1 MANNYD
7 VAIIGSGP
15 AGYVSAIRCAQLG
28 LKTVCV
34 EKVTQ
39 EKEVALGGTCLN
51 VGCIPSKAL
60 LESSLVL
67 LNANEN
73 LKVHGIKASKISFD
87 LNQMHERKNGIV
99 STMSKGVAGLFKLNK
114 IDVIQGQAYVAD
126 EHTLQIISESDDSNI
141 TAENIILAS
150 GSKPIEL
157 PGFPFDE
164 KLLLSSNGALR
175 IEEVPNRVA
184 VIGAGAVGLEL
195 GSVWSRLGSEVTI
208 CEALTEFLPNADD
221 AVSKE
226 ALKVFSKQGLNIH
239 LGTEVESLELV
250 ENKVRMILS
259 NKELG
264 DLEVDKV
271 IFAVGRKPAS
281 EGLFDPKLGIELEDQ
296 GFVRVNEFCQ
306 TDVQNIYAIGDLVRG
321 PMLAH
326 KASQEGI
333 MVAEKIA
340 GKNSSINYNNIPFV
354 IYTHPEIAWAGYSEK
369 SALKKDIK
377 VEVGTFPF
385 QANARA
391 LTSNEGSG
399 FVKVVVNQEDDSI
412 IGVHALGPSA
422 ADVVQQGLIA
432 MESNLNSEQLG
443 SIMFSHPTVS
453 EALHEAVLSSK
464 GKAIHL
470 NNRKRK

>member
-1 MANNYD
+1 MADHYD
-7 VAIIGSGP
+7 VAVIGSGP
-15 AGYVSAIRCAQLG
+15 AGYVSAIRCSQLG
-28 LKTVCV
+28 LKTVCI
-34 EKVTQ
+34 EKITQ

-60 LESSLVL
+60 LESSLVF

-73 LKVHGIKASKISFD
+73 LKDHGIKASQVSFD
-87 LNQMHERKNGIV
+87 LNQMHERKEDIV

-114 IDVIQGQAYVAD
+114 IDVIQGQAHVSD
-126 EHTLQIISESDDSNI
+126 EHTLEIISESDDSNI

-157 PGFPFDE
+157 PGLPFDE
-164 KLLLSSNGALR
+164 KFLLSSNGALR

-184 VIGAGAVGLEL
+184 VIGAGAIGLEL
-195 GSVWSRLGSEVTI
+195 GSVWSRLGAEVTI

-239 LGTEVESLELV
+239 LGTEVESIELV
-250 ENKVRMILS
+250 KNHVRIALS
-259 NKELG
+259 NKEIG

-281 EGLFDPKLGIELEDQ
+281 EGLFDPNLGIELEDQ
-296 GFVRVNEFCQ
+296 GFVKVNEFCQ
-306 TDVQNIYAIGDLVRG
+306 TNVPNIYAIGDLVRG

-326 KASQEGI
+326 KASEEGI

-340 GKNSSINYNNIPFV
+340 GNNSNINYKNIPFV

-369 SALKKDIK
+369 SALKKDIQ
-377 VEVGTFPF
+377 VQVGTFPF
-385 QANARA
+385 RANARA

-399 FVKVVVNQEDDSI
+399 FVKVVVNQENDSI
-412 IGVHALGPSA
+412 IGVHVLGPSA

-432 MESNLNSEQLG
+432 MESNLTSEQLG

>member
-39 EKEVALGGTCLN
+39 EKEVSLGGTCLN

-73 LKVHGIKASKISFD
+73 LKDHGIKASKISFD
-87 LNQMHERKNGIV
+87 LNQMHERKDGIV

-126 EHTLQIISESDDSNI
+126 EHTLQINSESDDSNI

-157 PGFPFDE
+157 PGLPFDE
-164 KLLLSSNGALR
+164 KLILSSNGALR

-239 LGTEVESLELV
+239 LGTEVESL
-250 ENKVRMILS
+250 S

-296 GFVRVNEFCQ
+296 GFVKVNEFCQ
-306 TDVQNIYAIGDLVRG
+306 TGVKNIYAIGDLVRG

-326 KASQEGI
+326 KASEEGI
-333 MVAEKIA
+333 MVAERIA
-340 GKNSSINYNNIPFV
+340 GKNSNINYKNIPFV

-432 MESNLNSEQLG
+432 MESNLTSEQLG

>member
-39 EKEVALGGTCLN
+39 EKEVSLGGTCLN

-73 LKVHGIKASKISFD
+73 LEDHGIKASKISFD
-87 LNQMHERKNGIV
+87 LNQMHERKDGIV

-114 IDVIQGQAYVAD
+114 IDTIQGKAYVSDA
-126 EHTLQIISESDDSNI
+126 HTLKIISESEDSTI

-157 PGFPFDE
+157 PGLPFDE
-164 KLLLSSNGALR
+164 KILLSSKEALKMD
-175 IEEVPNRVA
+175 EVPNRLA
-184 VIGAGAVGLEL
+184 VIGAGAVGLEM
-195 GSVWSRLGSEVTI
+195 GSVWSRLGAEVTV
-208 CEALTEFLPNADD
+208 CEALTEFLPSADD
-221 AVSKE
+221 AISKE
-226 ALKVFSKQGLNIH
+226 ALKILSNQGLNIH
-239 LGTEVESLELV
+239 LGTEIENLELI
-250 ENKVRMILS
+250 ENHVRLTLS

-264 DLEVDKV
+264 ALEVDKV
-271 IFAVGRKPAS
+271 IFAVGRKPTS
-281 EGLFDPKLGIELEDQ
+281 EGLFDPNLGIELEEQ
-296 GFVRVNEFCQ
+296 GFVKVNEFCQ
-306 TDVQNIYAIGDLVRG
+306 TDVPNIYAIGDLVRG

-326 KASQEGI
+326 KASEEGV

-340 GKNSSINYNNIPFV
+340 GNNTRVNYKNIPFV
-354 IYTHPEIAWAGYSEK
+354 IYTHPEIAWVGYSEK
-369 SALKKDIK
+369 SAQKEGIQ
-377 VEVGTFPF
+377 VQVGIFPF

-391 LTSNEGSG
+391 LTSNEQSG

-412 IGVHALGPSA
+412 IGIHVLGPSA

-432 MESNLNSEQLG
+432 MESNLTAEQLG